1 MKQNAVFHSS
11 SSLKPSSRR
20 WVALVVAAGLILVGG
35 SGYVLWQFRSAQST
49 SQTEESA
56 PAVERVTA
64 LGRLEPATEV
74 IRVTAPANLSN
85 DRIAELLV
93 QRGDRVEAGDVIA
106 ILTSRDR
113 LQAALLE
120 AQEQVKVA
128 QAQLAT
134 VRAGAQAGEIAA
146 QEAEI
151 SRLQEELR
159 GEIATQQATIA
170 RWQAEVN
177 VAQADF
183 DRNQYLYSEG
193 AIAAEELDQK
203 RLALETAQAQLNEVR
218 ANQNRT
224 VETLREQIRQANAT
238 LDQISEVRP
247 VDVQSAQAEVD
258 RTVAAVQ
265 QAAANLAEATVRAPT
280 AGRILEIYANPGEAI
295 SSEEGIID
303 LGQTDEMEVVAEV
316 YQTDIGKIQPGQ
328 LATITSQSFPGDVQG
343 TVRQIGLQVMQQQ
356 VSSGEPGENLDRR
369 VVEVRIRISPEDVE
383 KVQNLTNLQVQVAIR
398 V

>member
-1 MKQNAVFHSS
+1 VKQSAVFHGSS
-11 SSLKPSSRR
+11 SIKPSSRR
-20 WVALVVAAGLILVGG
+20 WIAFVVAAGLVLVGG
-35 SGYVLWQFRSAQST
+35 SGYAVWQFRSAQST
-49 SQTEESA
+49 SQVEESA
-56 PAVERVTA
+56 PVVERVTA

-85 DRIAELLV
+85 DRIAELRV

-183 DRNQYLYSEG
+183 DRNQYLYGEG

-224 VETLREQIRQANAT
+224 VETLREQIRQARAT

-258 RTVAAVQ
+258 RTIAAVQ
-265 QAAANLAEATVRAPT
+265 QAEANLAEATVRAPT

-295 SSEEGIID
+295 SSTEGIVD

-369 VVEVRIRISPEDVE
+369 VIEVRIRINPEDVE
-383 KVQNLTNLQVQVAIR
+383 KVQNLTNLQVQVAIQ

>member
-1 MKQNAVFHSS
+1 VKQSAVFHSS
-11 SSLKPSSRR
+11 SSLKPLSRR
-20 WVALVVAAGLILVGG
+20 GVAFVVAAGLALVGG
-35 SGYVLWQFRSAQST
+35 SGYVLWQFRSTQST

-56 PAVERVTA
+56 PIVERVTA

-93 QRGDRVEAGDVIA
+93 QRGDRVDVGQVIA
-106 ILTSRDR
+106 VLTSHDR

-120 AQEQVKVA
+120 TQEQVKVA
-128 QAQLAT
+128 QAELAT

-159 GEIATQQATIA
+159 GEVATQQATIA

-183 DRNQYLYSEG
+183 DRNQYLYREG

-203 RLALETAQAQLNEVR
+203 RLTLETAQAQLNEVR
-218 ANQNRT
+218 ANQSRT
-224 VETLREQIRQANAT
+224 VETLREQIRQARAT

-258 RTVAAVQ
+258 RTIAAVQ
-265 QAAANLAEATVRAPT
+265 QAEANLAEATVRAPV

-295 SSEEGIID
+295 SNSDGIVD
-303 LGQTDEMEVVAEV
+303 LGQTDEMEVIAEV
-316 YQTDIGKIQPGQ
+316 YQTDIGKIRQGQ
-328 LATITSQSFPGDVQG
+328 LATISSPSFPGDVQG
-343 TVRQIGLQVMQQQ
+343 RVRQVGLQVLQQQ

-369 VVEVRIRISPEDVE
+369 IVEVRIRVNPEDVE
-383 KVQNLTNLQVQVAIR
+383 TVQNLTNLQVQVAIE